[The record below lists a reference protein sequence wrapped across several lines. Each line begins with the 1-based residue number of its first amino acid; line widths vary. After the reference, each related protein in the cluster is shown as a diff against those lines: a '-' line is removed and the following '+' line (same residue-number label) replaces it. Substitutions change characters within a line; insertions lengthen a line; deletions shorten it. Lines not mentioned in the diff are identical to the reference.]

1 MLKANHSNTP
11 LLSLYSKSLGWCR
24 FILRW
29 CLFVCWNSLTF
40 GCPRGPSSSVPLLS
54 IASLGVL
61 RHEDGSRPQGV
72 ALFLLNAGLALLS
85 ASAGLSIG
93 HAENIVSLDTAVE
106 SAVSWDGVS
115 ELLSLIL
122 GLINTVEHTESVFI
136 GFLSLSVLSRGVL
149 ETNGLW
155 FVGFLLHVIRC
166 VNTVELVN
174 SWCRNGL
181 NELKVRK
188 AVAAVMKS

>member
-1 MLKANHSNTP
+1 
-11 LLSLYSKSLGWCR
+11 
-24 FILRW
+24 
-29 CLFVCWNSLTF
+29 
-40 GCPRGPSSSVPLLS
+40 LLS

-115 ELLSLIL
+115 ELLSLVL

-149 ETNGLW
+149 KTNGLW
-155 FVGFLLHVIRC
+155 FVGFLLDVIRC

-174 SWCRNGL
+174 SWCGNGL
-181 NELKVRK
+181 NE
-188 AVAAVMKS
+188 

>member
-1 MLKANHSNTP
+1 
-11 LLSLYSKSLGWCR
+11 
-24 FILRW
+24 
-29 CLFVCWNSLTF
+29 
-40 GCPRGPSSSVPLLS
+40 LLS

-115 ELLSLIL
+115 ELLSLVL
-122 GLINTVEHTESVFI
+122 GLINTVEHTESIFI
-136 GFLSLSVLSRGVL
+136 
-149 ETNGLW
+149 
-155 FVGFLLHVIRC
+155 
-166 VNTVELVN
+166 
-174 SWCRNGL
+174 
-181 NELKVRK
+181 
-188 AVAAVMKS
+188 